1 MQGLNIGATKE
12 AAEHFLSA
20 LSMQDSSAGEKS
32 EQLWFTLRRTF
43 DAMVISIDKAY
54 YSRG

>member
-1 MQGLNIGATKE
+1 LNIDATKE

-20 LSMQDSSAGEKS
+20 LSMQESSAGDKS

-43 DAMVISIDKAY
+43 EAMVSDIATL
-54 YSRG
+54 RHFRL